1 MVTLLRLVDL
11 HIFRGSCTHVTGSV
25 KEDTVEHV
33 VLGVP
38 YSQFSSPPGPSN
50 PYSSTDQP
58 SLGKCKSACHLPPK
72 PSMAPHHESFLLLWP
87 CLAGLPIHLP
97 GFSSLVLFSSHDSV
111 YTGLCLVPGKLLVGC
126 FALLWLLFLA
136 PVP

>member
-1 MVTLLRLVDL
+1 MVTLLRLLDL
-11 HIFRGSCTHVTGSV
+11 HIFRGSCTHITGSV
-25 KEDTVEHV
+25 KEDTVEHG

-58 SLGKCKSACHLPPK
+58 SLGKCKSACHPPPK
-72 PSMAPHHESFLLLWP
+72 PSMTPCHESFLLLWP
-87 CLAGLPIHLP
+87 CLARLPIHLP
-97 GFSSLVLFSSHDSV
+97 GFSSLALSSSLDSV
-111 YTGLCLVPGKLLVGC
+111 YTGLCPVPGKLLVGF
-126 FALLWLLFLA
+126 FALLWLFFLA